1 MTDAV
6 ERAGG
11 VVVVGAGPVGLLT
24 AILLAQRGVTVDVYD
39 SRDAP
44 VDWSRAI
51 GIHPPGLT
59 ALARAGLAERV
70 RDEGVLLD
78 AGVVSSAGVD
88 LARVEFGGATPV
100 VTLPQARTEALLTER
115 LAALNPGALHRG
127 MTVGA
132 VHDRDDH
139 VEVGLGA
146 TGTRTA
152 ALVIAADGVRSG
164 IRSGLDIG
172 WTRRPGRARYL
183 MADVPG
189 GDLDPAT
196 ALLHLEPGGVVESFP
211 LPGGL
216 RRWVA
221 FTPPPY
227 PEATAVE
234 LARIVDERLGATIDP
249 AMASETRA
257 FEARQHLAERM
268 SVGRVLL
275 VGDAAHEVSPIG
287 GQGMNLGWI
296 DAVAAARVVEA
307 ARLGAFDAEARHYDR
322 TRRRAAAAATRRAL
336 FNMTMGSPLGP
347 ARAFARDAAVRLLS
361 YPPFRGAITGA
372 VTMRGL

>member
-11 VVVVGAGPVGLLT
+11 VVVVGAGPVGLLA
-24 AILLAQRGVTVDVYD
+24 AILLAQRGISVDVYD
-39 SRDAP
+39 SRDEP

-59 ALARAGLAERV
+59 ALARAGLAEHV
-70 RDEGVLLD
+70 RAEGVLLD
-78 AGVVSSAGVD
+78 AGIVSSAGVD

-115 LAALNPGALHRG
+115 LTVVAPGALHRG
-127 MTVGA
+127 VQIGA
-132 VHDRDDH
+132 VHDRGDH
-139 VEVGLGA
+139 VEVDLGA
-146 TGTRTA
+146 AGHRTA

-164 IRSGLDIG
+164 IRSGLGIG
-172 WTRRPGRARYL
+172 WQRRAGRARYL

-189 GDLDPAT
+189 DDLDPAT

-227 PEATAVE
+227 PHATAEE
-234 LARIVDERLGATIDP
+234 LARIIDERLGATIDP
-249 AMASETRA
+249 ATASETRS
-257 FEARQHLAERM
+257 FEAGQHLAERM
-268 SVGRVLL
+268 AVGRVLL
-275 VGDAAHEVSPIG
+275 AGDAAHEVSPIG

-296 DAVAAARVVEA
+296 DAVAAVRVVEA
-307 ARLGAFDAEARHYDR
+307 ARQGAFESEAARYDR

-347 ARAFARDAAVRLLS
+347 SRAFARDAAVRLLS